1 MPKTSAVFGL
11 PIPVLADG
19 RPDAEQVFTEY
30 TTRLET
36 VLTGII
42 DADMNK
48 LSVPLADSAPV
59 DTLAPGFY
67 QVPNTIVAGALAL
80 PDRYPGILASYAM
93 NTGAGTQSFFSLRGG
108 SWTRLK
114 IGGTWKPWV
123 KDGQP
128 TTEALT
134 SSSNLDTLA
143 TGFFSVSNRIV
154 ATGTKAPDNYPGIVV
169 SYSMDAGAGIQQF
182 FSLRGGV
189 WARTQLGGTWGLWE
203 KAGGASTG
211 GTGQVAQRLHL
222 QQRLLARKGGV
233 IGTNNLGAVA
243 LRFDDAPAEFR
254 TRVLPLLEELGLPF
268 SRVTTSKSIGGTVI
282 DPTEFTHMQEYC
294 LRAGGEVWNHGAD
307 HLDASGAEGIKAN
320 LIGALADLRTAMPRL
335 PIDCFSPPGG
345 SAISYEGHMPSNT
358 PENWA
363 TYAGELLT
371 GHHAIVTGYYGDS
384 LYRPLDGVLRDGQR
398 AFSCDG
404 QTYSQV
410 KAIVDNCRG
419 WKMGAVLMW
428 HGNNAGA
435 GGSWASWEDFEATLR
450 YIASEREA
458 GRILV
463 LTVTGLAAASRAST
477 YRDNLITISP
487 NASSEFLQY
496 VNSPA
501 TRQGIA
507 GSTRELTATVTGT
520 PGTQVITRIGAA
532 VKTHT
537 IPSSGSMVVRHLATI
552 PLDQTANF
560 AIKVE
565 APCTGV
571 KCLAV

>member
-19 RPDAEQVFTEY
+19 RPDAEQVFTDY
-30 TTRLET
+30 TTRLEA
-36 VLTGII
+36 VLTGITG
-42 DADMNK
+42 DMMNK
-48 LSVPLADSAPV
+48 LGTPLAGSAQV

-67 QVPNTIVAGALAL
+67 QVPNTIVAGSLAL
-80 PDRYPGILASYAM
+80 PDRYPGILGSYTM
-93 NTGAGTQSFFSLRGG
+93 NTGAGAQIFISLRGG

-128 TTEALT
+128 TTESLT
-134 SSSNLDTLA
+134 STSNLDTLP

-154 ATGTKAPDNYPGIVV
+154 ANDVKAPDNYPGIML
-169 SYSMDAGAGIQQF
+169 SYSMDAGAGVQQF
-182 FSLRGGV
+182 FSLRGGS
-189 WARTQLGGTWGLWE
+189 WTRNQLGGTWGLWE
-203 KAGGASTG
+203 KAGGAGTG
-211 GTGQVAQRLHL
+211 GTAQVAQRLHL

-243 LRFDDAPAEFR
+243 LRFDDAPADFR
-254 TRVLPLLEELGLPF
+254 TRVLPLLEELALPF
-268 SRVTTSKSIGGTVI
+268 TRVTTSHSIGETVI
-282 DPTEFTHMQEYC
+282 DPTEFPLMQEYC
-294 LRAGGEVWNHGAD
+294 LRAGGEVWNHGRD

-320 LIGALADLRTAMPRL
+320 LIGALTDLRTMMPRI

-345 SAISYEGHMPSNT
+345 SAIAYEGHMPSNT
-358 PENWA
+358 PENWD

-371 GHHAIVTGYYGDS
+371 AHHAIVTGYYGDS

-404 QTYSQV
+404 QSYAQV
-410 KAIVDNCRG
+410 KTIVDNCRG

-435 GGSWASWEDFEATLR
+435 GGSWASWEDFEAALR
-450 YIASEREA
+450 YIAAERDA

-463 LTVTGLAAASRAST
+463 LTVTGLATANRAAT
-477 YRDNLITISP
+477 YRDDLVTLRP
-487 NASSEFLQY
+487 DSSGFLQY
-496 VNSPA
+496 INSPGQ
-501 TRQGIA
+501 RQGIA

-520 PGTQVITRIGAA
+520 PGAQVITRIGSAT
-532 VKTHT
+532 KTHT
-537 IPSSGSMVVRHLATI
+537 IPSSGTMTVRHLATI

-560 AIKVE
+560 AIRVE
-565 APCTGV
+565 ATCSNV
-571 KCLAV
+571 KCVAV